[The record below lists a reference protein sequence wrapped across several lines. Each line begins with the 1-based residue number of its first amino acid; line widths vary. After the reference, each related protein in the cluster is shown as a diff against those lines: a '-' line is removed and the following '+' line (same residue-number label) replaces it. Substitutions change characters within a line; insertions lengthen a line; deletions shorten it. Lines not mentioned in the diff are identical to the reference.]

1 MMLAQA
7 SVSVLLDFTRSS
19 AYTYYFLT
27 ANIPQDSYQKTVDV
41 FIFQLSNVLLY
52 INYSKS
58 FYIYTLTSS
67 LFRKIF
73 CNIIRYYYGRLFRFL
88 HLNYVHPA
96 TVVQPIN
103 NGSNGQYELLPIES
117 SQQ

>member
-1 MMLAQA
+1 MLAQA

-27 ANIPQDSYQKTVDV
+27 ANIPQNSYQKTVDV
-41 FIFQLSNVLLY
+41 FIFQFSNVVLY
-52 INYSKS
+52 LNYSKS

-73 CNIIRYYYGRLFRFL
+73 CDIIRYYYSKLFQFL
-88 HLNYVHPA
+88 HFNHVYPA
-96 TVVQPIN
+96 TVV
-103 NGSNGQYELLPIES
+103 
-117 SQQ
+117 